1 MKIFL
6 LFTIIYSKINM
17 NVVKKIIGNNLL
29 SPTHIRENTDFFR
42 QKHQQLLSGEEN
54 FESYLMVKD
63 SMTLILLLYCIK
75 R

>member
-17 NVVKKIIGNNLL
+17 NECWKQYRSGYNL
-29 SPTHIRENTDFFR
+29 PTHIRENTAFSL
-42 QKHQQLLSGEEN
+42 QKPQHLLSAEAN
-54 FESYLMVKD
+54 FEGCLMVKD
-63 SMTLILLLYCIK
+63 YMALILLYCIK